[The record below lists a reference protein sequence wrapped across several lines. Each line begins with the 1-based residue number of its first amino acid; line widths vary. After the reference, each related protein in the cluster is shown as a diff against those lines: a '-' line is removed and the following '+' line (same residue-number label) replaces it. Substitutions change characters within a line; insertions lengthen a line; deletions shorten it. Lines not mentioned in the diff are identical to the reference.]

1 MRWRKLSSRGV
12 YKWMEAGQSLEGHWL
27 GSREG
32 NFGLLGSIETN
43 EGTKITFPLLAV
55 LADRLKDVEEGNL
68 IRVVYLGLA
77 VTQTGRQYKNFDVFA
92 AEDGVAIDDEGRE
105 HSENEPLPV

>member
-1 MRWRKLSSRGV
+1 MEKVERGGI
-12 YKWMEAGQSLEGHWL
+12 YKWTDAGQSLEGRWL
-27 GSREG
+27 GSRQG
-32 NFGLLGSIETN
+32 NFGLLGSIDTA
-43 EGTKITFPLLAV
+43 EGAKVTFPLTAI

-77 VTQTGRQYKNFDVFA
+77 VTQTGRQFKNFDVFA

-105 HSENEPLPV
+105 HSENDPLPV